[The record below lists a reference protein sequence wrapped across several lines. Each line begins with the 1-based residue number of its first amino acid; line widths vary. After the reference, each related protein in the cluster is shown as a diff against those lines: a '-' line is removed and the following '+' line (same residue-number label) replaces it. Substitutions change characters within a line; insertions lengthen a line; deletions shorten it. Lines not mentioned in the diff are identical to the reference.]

1 VPDRFLGLKS
11 LIGNTPLLEIDC
23 TFRGRRRLVYAKA
36 EHLNLT
42 GSVKDRMAW
51 HILRRAHA
59 DGTLRSG
66 ARIAEAT
73 SGNTG
78 ISFAALGRALGH
90 PVEIFM
96 PDWMSAERINLI
108 RFLGAEVHLVSA
120 AEGGFVGSIQR
131 AEELA
136 GRDESVFLP
145 RQFSNAH
152 NIEAH
157 EQTTGPEIWSQLGFR
172 GMVPDAFVA
181 GVGTG
186 GTLMGVGRYLRGM
199 VPGLRL
205 VPVEPASSPTLSTGH
220 CVGQHRIQG
229 ISDEFIPPIVDL
241 DYLDDVV
248 AVDDGDAIL
257 MAQALAR
264 QLGLAVGISSGANFV
279 AALKVVDQLGDG
291 AVVVTVFPD
300 DNKKYLSTDLM
311 RDEPVKDGY
320 LAPEVELAGFRSFKR
335 TCDTCCDPEECADGV
350 PLGVVAPGEPIPQ
363 CPRQLPRPVPADYLV
378 GLHNS
383 RAPVSCPARRSR
395 SPT

>member
-1 VPDRFLGLKS
+1 VLDRFLGLKN
-11 LIGNTPLLEIDC
+11 LIGNTPLLEISC

-36 EHLNLT
+36 EHLNFT

-59 DGTLRSG
+59 DGTLRPG

-96 PDWMSAERINLI
+96 PDWMSAERVNLI
-108 RFLGAEVHLVSA
+108 RSLGAEVRLVSA

-136 GRDESVFLP
+136 GRDQSVFLP

-157 EQTTGPEIWSQLGFR
+157 EQATGPEIWSQLAFR

-199 VPGLRL
+199 MPRVRL
-205 VPVEPASSPTLSTGH
+205 LPVEPASSPTLSTGH
-220 CVGQHRIQG
+220 CVGRHRIQG
-229 ISDEFIPPIVDL
+229 VSDEFIPPIVDL
-241 DYLDDVV
+241 DYLDAPV

-264 QLGLAVGISSGANFV
+264 QLGLAVGISSGANCV
-279 AALKVVDQLGDG
+279 AALKVLDLLGDG

-311 RDEPVKDGY
+311 RDEPVRGGY
-320 LAPEVELAGFRSFKR
+320 LTPDVELASFRSFKR
-335 TCDTCCDPEECADGV
+335 TCEICCDPEECADGV
-350 PLGVVAPGEPIPQ
+350 PLGVVAPGEPIPR
-363 CPRQLPRPVPADYLV
+363 CPRQLPRPVPADYLTATSTPP
-378 GLHNS
+378 S
-383 RAPVSCPARRSR
+383 RPSCPLRSGPG
-395 SPT
+395 S